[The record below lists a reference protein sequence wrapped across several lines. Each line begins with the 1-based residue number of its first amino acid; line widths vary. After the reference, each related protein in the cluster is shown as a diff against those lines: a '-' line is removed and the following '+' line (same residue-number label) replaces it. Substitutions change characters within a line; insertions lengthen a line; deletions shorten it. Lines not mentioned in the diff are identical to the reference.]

1 MALSKLNKAPLLS
14 ATIKIIMKIL
24 VVDDMPLMRHV
35 LINMLRQLDYKNVV
49 EATDGQQALKILR
62 QQKFDL
68 VITDLHMPKVDG
80 VNLLD
85 NIRHDQALVD
95 LPVIMVTCEDNADTV
110 KQVIKAKVSGFII
123 KPFNMNVLS
132 AQLNRLFFRD

>member
-1 MALSKLNKAPLLS
+1 
-14 ATIKIIMKIL
+14 MKIL

-132 AQLNRLFFRD
+132 AKLTRLSIKA

>member
-1 MALSKLNKAPLLS
+1 
-14 ATIKIIMKIL
+14 MKIL

-49 EATDGQQALKILR
+49 EATDGLQALKLLR
-62 QQKFDL
+62 GQHFDL
-68 VITDLHMPKVDG
+68 VITDLHMPKMDG

-85 NIRHDQALVD
+85 NIRSDEALSQ
-95 LPVIMVTCEDNADTV
+95 LPVVMVTCEDSSDAV
-110 KQVIKAKVSGFII
+110 KQVIKAKVSGFIV

-132 AQLNRLFFRD
+132 AQLNRFFFRD

>member
-1 MALSKLNKAPLLS
+1 
-14 ATIKIIMKIL
+14 MKIL

-35 LINMLRQLDYKNVV
+35 LINMLRQLNYKNVV
-49 EATDGQQALKILR
+49 EATDGYQALKILN

-85 NIRHDQALVD
+85 KIRHDEALVD
-95 LPVIMVTCEDNADTV
+95 LPVIMITCEDNADTV
-110 KQVIKAKVSGFII
+110 KQIIKAKVSGFII

>member
-1 MALSKLNKAPLLS
+1 
-14 ATIKIIMKIL
+14 MKIL
-24 VVDDMPLMRHV
+24 VVGDVPLMRHV

-49 EATDGQQALKILR
+49 EATDGYQALKILN

-85 NIRHDQALVD
+85 KIRHDEALVD
-95 LPVIMVTCEDNADTV
+95 LPVIMITCEDNADTV
-110 KQVIKAKVSGFII
+110 KRVIKAKVSGVII